1 MAAINTVLHL
11 DDGKAAK
18 EIVTVKQE
26 IDLPVKNYSE
36 AKTKVD
42 VNGKSKALI
51 TSSIKKPMYTEF
63 TDNVTHGKATVTASN
78 ENETLLSDDE
88 NKILTTLEPAKKII
102 KIDAIPK
109 EVKNISPNT
118 AEEKTTLALIQNA
131 IQDEV
136 SERAKRQL
144 QSLTKRVIKIKKPVP
159 ELKKTEIEVKK
170 ITTVKSTEIKD
181 KIATL
186 QVANETIR
194 RNKEIPERDVSNISK
209 TTQKVKSAALNSLI
223 TLKSQILSRDELEKE
238 IVNNIKKKETGV
250 IPEKTESNLLLKKMQ
265 NKLAKKM
272 ELIVERI
279 PKSDDKNFG
288 TIEIPQ
294 ELILS
299 TDITPSIST
308 QMNVTKVEIQNHDLI
323 AILEGKLEED
333 ADQIESIKID
343 PESMNASQDNNDDAI
358 NIEIEIISSPKND
371 VEVLEEARKKEIAMR
386 QIQNLPKKP
395 KGRKPK
401 NKQIT
406 EMSETNISKSDIVSA
421 LVSDWSDNESK
432 IDDDKQ
438 FDMEE
443 EGNYETIEVIPTIE
457 ELPIVEEVKILPTVN
472 ILNKEANKK
481 TSPVI
486 PFRRTRII
494 KKKIIWDPD
503 APETKKS
510 FSPTK
515 TISLPKDEIVR
526 QVAQTSIRKIESST
540 SLPVVKTAPSLPN
553 QAINKRKRSEIDK
566 LLGDEGAINMIYSLQ
581 RENNNLD
588 VPEIENK
595 TNKKKTISLNKDNIL
610 KSKTLAIKKAVL
622 KQSVS
627 VAPTNA
633 SRMRVK
639 RETTPAKSTT
649 QSPQSASPSAVAKR
663 IVAGKKRKVASNSNC
678 WDYVY
683 SSQEQA
689 DDSMII
695 RRRSNSSY
703 SSTTSPRRLSVDQL
717 STTITDALPKT
728 FEFIKPIDK
737 KQVKVEPDTVKSLVA
752 DLKGKLSKAMQPK
765 AAEPQSNSNANT
777 RRSTRNQ
784 SVEKTETSNT
794 NVNNNWDYEEITVE
808 LHDNFIHLILRPAS
822 DKLNNHFTANMMEEF
837 ISILEA
843 IKKDDEY
850 RAVLVTS
857 SDLNI
862 FCQGLD
868 VTPLVQTTNEKRK
881 NAAQELS
888 TTLR

>member
-1 MAAINTVLHL
+1 MAAINSVLHL
-11 DDGKAAK
+11 DDGKASK

-26 IDLPVKNYSE
+26 IDLPVRNYSE
-36 AKTKVD
+36 AKAKVD
-42 VNGKSKALI
+42 VNGKSKTAN
-51 TSSIKKPMYTEF
+51 TSTIKKPMFTEF

-109 EVKNISPNT
+109 EVKNITPNM
-118 AEEKTTLALIQNA
+118 AEEKSTVVLIQNA

-144 QSLTKRVIKIKKPVP
+144 QSLSKRVIKIKKPVP
-159 ELKKTEIEVKK
+159 EPKKTEIEIKK
-170 ITTVKSTEIKD
+170 MITVKSPDFKD
-181 KIATL
+181 KIVTL
-186 QVANETIR
+186 QAANETIR
-194 RNKEIPERDVSNISK
+194 RNKENPERDVANQPSK
-209 TTQKVKSAALNSLI
+209 IIQKIKSAPSNP
-223 TLKSQILSRDELEKE
+223 LKSQILSKEELEKE
-238 IVNNIKKKETGV
+238 IVNNIKKKDTV
-250 IPEKTESNLLLKKMQ
+250 TPEKIESNLLLKKMQ

-279 PKSDDKNFG
+279 PKGDDKNFG

-299 TDITPSIST
+299 TDITPSISS

-323 AILEGKLEED
+323 AILEGKLEDD

-343 PESMNASQDNNDDAI
+343 PGAINASQDNNDDAI

-371 VEVLEEARKKEIAMR
+371 VQVLEEARKKEIAMR
-386 QIQNLPKKP
+386 QILNLPKKP

-401 NKQIT
+401 NKQIPQ
-406 EMSETNISKSDIVSA
+406 MSESNISKSDIVSA

-443 EGNYETIEVIPTIE
+443 EGNYETIEVIPNVE
-457 ELPIVEEVKILPTVN
+457 ELPIVKEVKILPSVN
-472 ILNKEANKK
+472 ILNKDANKK
-481 TSPVI
+481 TSEVI

-515 TISLPKDEIVR
+515 TISLPKDVIIR
-526 QVAQTSIRKIESST
+526 QVAQTSIRKIEPST
-540 SLPVVKTAPSLPN
+540 SLPVVKVVPSSPN
-553 QAINKRKRSEIDK
+553 QVINKRKRSEIDK

-610 KSKTLAIKKAVL
+610 KSKTLAIKRAVL
-622 KQSVS
+622 KQSATVT
-627 VAPTNA
+627 PTNA
-633 SRMRVK
+633 SRMRLK

-649 QSPQSASPSAVAKR
+649 QSPQSASPSAVAKK
-663 IVAGKKRKVASNSNC
+663 IVSGKKRKVASNSNC

-717 STTITDALPKT
+717 STSITDTVPKT

-737 KQVKVEPDTVKSLVA
+737 KQVKVEPDTVQSLVA

-765 AAEPQSNSNANT
+765 AVEPQTNSNANT

-784 SVEKTETSNT
+784 SVEKTETSNA
-794 NVNNNWDYEEITVE
+794 NNNWNYEEITVE
-808 LHDNFIHLILRPAS
+808 LHDNFMHLILRPAS

-837 ISILEA
+837 ISILDL

-857 SDLNI
+857 SDSNV

-868 VTPLVQTTNEKRK
+868 VAPLVQTTNEKRK
-881 NAAQELS
+881 NASQELS